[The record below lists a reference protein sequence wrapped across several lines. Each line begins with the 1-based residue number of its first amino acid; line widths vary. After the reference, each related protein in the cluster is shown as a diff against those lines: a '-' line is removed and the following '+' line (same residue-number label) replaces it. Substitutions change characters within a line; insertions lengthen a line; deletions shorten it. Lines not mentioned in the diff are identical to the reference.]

1 MKSRIIKDYL
11 AYLWLSFFH
20 CFCDVELESRNSVGR
35 VDDSM
40 TLGMQANGTLAVLG
54 DGYNGGRRA
63 STLGGFNDPNL
74 LSFNDRNA

>member
-1 MKSRIIKDYL
+1 
-11 AYLWLSFFH
+11 
-20 CFCDVELESRNSVGR
+20 
-35 VDDSM
+35 M

-54 DGYNGGRRA
+54 EGYNRGRRA